1 MIRAI
6 MAVDDSGGVSKNGS
20 MPWPKNSGDLSWFK
34 QNTLNQVVIM
44 GRLTWIDSMIP
55 TPLYNRINILV
66 TNKSPLLY
74 PGAQDYISGNIENIE
89 DQSVK
94 AALVRVGGS
103 QLEFIQPTDPD
114 GPIAKFIDDRGEAV
128 HHLCFEVENLDQK
141 LENLDD
147 LGYRMIDKKSR
158 DGLSG
163 QIGFIHP
170 KSTRGVLI
178 ELVDQDKARR

>member
-1 MIRAI
+1 LRENAHCNARHLNHVCI
-6 MAVDDSGGVSKNGS
+6 AVKDIEE
-20 MPWPKNSGDLSWFK
+20 
-34 QNTLNQVVIM
+34 TLKFYGELFGLEV
-44 GRLTWIDSMIP
+44 
-55 TPLYNRINILV
+55 
-66 TNKSPLLY
+66 
-74 PGAQDYISGNIENIE
+74 SGNIENIE

-114 GPIAKFIDDRGEAV
+114 GAIAKFIKDRGEAV

-141 LENLDD
+141 LEDLDG

-158 DGLSG
+158 EGLSG

-170 KSTRGVLI
+170 RSTKGVLI

>member
-1 MIRAI
+1 MHLNHVCI
-6 MAVDDSGGVSKNGS
+6 AVKDIEE
-20 MPWPKNSGDLSWFK
+20 
-34 QNTLNQVVIM
+34 TLKFYGELFGLEV
-44 GRLTWIDSMIP
+44 
-55 TPLYNRINILV
+55 
-66 TNKSPLLY
+66 
-74 PGAQDYISGNIENIE
+74 SGNIENIE